1 MGNFKEIKGNLLDLA
16 DKGEFDLIIHGC
28 NCQNIM
34 GAGIALQI
42 RKRYPQAYERD
53 TKYFKEH
60 VLSTPIQKFYSAR
73 TSVLLGNFSTAQ
85 VYAPDAEHEDGPL
98 FTIIN
103 AYTQILPGAN
113 FELSA
118 LVVILKK
125 INLIYAGKKIG
136 IPLIGA
142 GIGGGDWSKILLVI
156 KQQLKDCDV
165 TIVHFDPEGE
175 KKEGKEVER
184 RVL

>member
-1 MGNFKEIKGNLLDLA
+1 MGKLKEIKGNLLDLA
-16 DKGEFDLIIHGC
+16 DKGNFDLIMHGC
-28 NCQNIM
+28 NCQNTM

-42 RKRYPQAYERD
+42 RKRYPQAFKRD
-53 TKYFKEH
+53 AQYFREH
-60 VLSTPIQKFYSAR
+60 VSPSPIQQLYKAR
-73 TSVLLGNFSTAQ
+73 TSVLLGNFSTSQ
-85 VYAPDAEHEDGPL
+85 VYAFDAEHEDAPL

-113 FELSA
+113 FDINA
-118 LVVILKK
+118 LIVIMKK
-125 INLIYAGKKIG
+125 INLIYAGKRIG

-142 GIGGGDWSKILLVI
+142 GIGGGNWESI
-156 KQQLKDCDV
+156 KQSVEAFLSDMDV

-175 KKEGKEVER
+175 KKEGKNIER